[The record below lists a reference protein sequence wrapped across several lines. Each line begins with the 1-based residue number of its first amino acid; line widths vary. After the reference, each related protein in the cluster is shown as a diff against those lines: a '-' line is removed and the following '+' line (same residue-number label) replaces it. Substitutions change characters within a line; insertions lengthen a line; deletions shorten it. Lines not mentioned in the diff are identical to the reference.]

1 MALSTGPTDEGEN
14 VQEGGWTASSVLAL
28 AYGCFFLPAINNFL
42 TPKLRGKHRTV
53 QGRRWKVDYPG
64 LGLACEDAIKSPQCC
79 AHSHCSLNGRNEP
92 GTRMEEAASSAR
104 PSGGGCPLGV
114 PHVHGEFR
122 KHCNC

>member
-64 LGLACEDAIKSPQCC
+64 LGLVESVGWVAKLAY
-79 AHSHCSLNGRNEP
+79 
-92 GTRMEEAASSAR
+92 
-104 PSGGGCPLGV
+104 
-114 PHVHGEFR
+114 VHLIEMVY
-122 KHCNC
+122 